1 MDLLALLNRP
11 ESFPFVVALFLLL
24 GIGALEL
31 VGLLL
36 GMSLSGVIDDALP
49 EFGVEADGAQGL
61 QKAFSWLGFGR
72 VPALVILVIA
82 LAVFAILGVSL
93 QVSIMTLFGSPL
105 PAVFAGL
112 GAAAATVPV
121 SGLLVKAVARVFPK
135 ETSSAINIDSLGG
148 QTATIVIGTAKKGL
162 PTQAKVRDL
171 YGQTHYVLVEP
182 ETDESFSQGDQV
194 VLTQLNGHIFGC
206 RRVDASAEALY
217 PLQ

>member
-11 ESFPFVVALFLLL
+11 ESFPFVVSLFLLL

-49 EFGVEADGAQGL
+49 EFSVEADGAQAV

-72 VPALVILVIA
+72 VPALVILVIV
-82 LAVFAILGVSL
+82 LAVFSILGVSL

-105 PAVFAGL
+105 PAVLAGL
-112 GAAAATVPV
+112 GAAAATVPA
-121 SGLLVKAVARVFPK
+121 SGLLVKAVARIFPK
-135 ETSSAINIDSLGG
+135 ETSSAINIESLSG
-148 QTATIVIGTAKKGL
+148 QIATIVIGTARKGL
-162 PTQAKVRDL
+162 PTQAKVRDH
-171 YGQTHYVLVEP
+171 YGQTHYILVEP
-182 ETDESFSQGDQV
+182 ENDESFSQGDQV
-194 VLTQLNGHIFGC
+194 ILAQLNGHIFNC
-206 RRVDASAEALY
+206 RRVHASLETIH